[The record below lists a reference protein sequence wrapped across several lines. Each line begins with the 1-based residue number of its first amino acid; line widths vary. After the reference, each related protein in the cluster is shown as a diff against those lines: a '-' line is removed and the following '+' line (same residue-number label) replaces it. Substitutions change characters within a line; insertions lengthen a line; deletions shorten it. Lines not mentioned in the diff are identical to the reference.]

1 MEYTIK
7 FTEQELNIILAAL
20 GELPA
25 KNTIDLIMKI
35 KDEALLQMSQAP
47 AVEEEEDDAADL
59 QSS

>member
-35 KDEALLQMSQAP
+35 KDEALLQNVAG
-47 AVEEEEDDAADL
+47 
-59 QSS
+59 SSSRRRR

>member
-35 KDEALLQMSQAP
+35 KDQALLQMSQAP
-47 AVEEEEDDAADL
+47 EAVEEEDDAADL

>member
-47 AVEEEEDDAADL
+47 AVEEEDDAANL

>member
-35 KDEALLQMSQAP
+35 KDEAMLQISQAP
-47 AVEEEEDDAADL
+47 AEEEDDAADL

>member
-47 AVEEEEDDAADL
+47 EAVEEDDAADL